1 MDNIKKKVETSEIP
15 TEFPKNHVMINNDI
29 FNKESKIPDI
39 TNLTGQIIEFVEYI
53 EQPEMKNFSK
63 ENNMMYKQHLENKFE
78 NFSLEYYS
86 IYKMLVDNEDK
97 RAENLDKLFN
107 MLSKLKNVEMG
118 KSNVDKE
125 FVKVREELAN
135 EYLYPKFGGKQ
146 QFEKAMAD
154 DLKNKKKSK

>member
-1 MDNIKKKVETSEIP
+1 MDNIKKKVATSEIP
-15 TEFPKNHVMINNDI
+15 NEFPKGHVLLNNNDE
-29 FNKESKIPDI
+29 NRESKIPDI

-63 ENNMMYKQHLENKFE
+63 ENNMMYKGHLETKFE
-78 NFSLEYYS
+78 DFSLEYYS

-107 MLSKLKNVEMG
+107 MLSKLKDIEMG
-118 KSNVDKE
+118 KSNVEKE
-125 FVKVREELAN
+125 FVKVRDELAN

-146 QFEKAMAD
+146 QFEKAMEA
-154 DLKNKKKSK
+154 DLKNNKKSK